1 MIVDIKMHMFK
12 FAFGDIGIFRLDYS
26 KGLTKLLQWPSD
38 STCIFVFR
46 DVSTFAEPHGKFIFG
61 SFDSTDRS
69 LYKLSRNVKSRMT
82 LFMFRLCK
90 GRVKKDADQT
100 SLMSNPTSLPHC
112 VNSHTQIFIF
122 L

>member
-1 MIVDIKMHMFK
+1 MTDTLTITLINIVDIKMHMFK

-61 SFDSTDRS
+61 SFDSLTAVFTN
-69 LYKLSRNVKSRMT
+69 Y
-82 LFMFRLCK
+82 
-90 GRVKKDADQT
+90 QET
-100 SLMSNPTSLPHC
+100 SNGE
-112 VNSHTQIFIF
+112 
-122 L
+122 